1 MRIFFLFKKQGV
13 VYFKMV
19 YNIARSIIINL
30 SLIKKLFM
38 TQEEMTV
45 LAKKVK
51 EGVATKEEV
60 FVFFKEFDRLLSEIK
75 SVLEE

>member
-1 MRIFFLFKKQGV
+1 
-13 VYFKMV
+13 MV